1 MAWTNNA
8 PTNRIPAATKRRIR
22 TRQGNQCN
30 TISFAVCTGAV
41 DEFDHIINIKT
52 LGIDRAKAN
61 DIDNLQ
67 GLCAPCHKVKTQ
79 REAQAAR
86 SRWKRQPE
94 PHPGLT
100 R

>member
-1 MAWTNNA
+1 MAWTNGA
-8 PTNRIPAATKRRIR
+8 PTNRIPAATKRRVR
-22 TRQGNQCN
+22 ARQGNRCN
-30 TISFAVCTGAV
+30 TIDPTVCTGTI
-41 DEFDHIINIKT
+41 DEYDHIINIKT

-79 REAQAAR
+79 REAQAGR
-86 SRWKRQPE
+86 NRWKRRPE
-94 PHPGLT
+94 PHPGLA